1 MRLEILSKQKSH
13 WEIREISFG
22 FRSDIQNTKEMLT
35 DLAEYGNWELYRTRI
50 YPNGLK
56 RVWVKRRV
64 LRINPSPFTDSI
76 RTA

>member
-1 MRLEILSKQKSH
+1 MKKSH
-13 WEIREISFG
+13 WEIREITFG
-22 FRSDIQNTKEMLT
+22 FRSNIQNTREALT
-35 DLAEYGNWELYRTRI
+35 DLAEYGNWELHRTRI

-64 LRINPSPFTDSI
+64 LKIAPSIFFTDSS

>member
-22 FRSDIQNTKEMLT
+22 FRSDIQN
-35 DLAEYGNWELYRTRI
+35 RI